1 MADNTGNEAKKNLK
15 EINEIV
21 KAIDSGFSSLSNNLQ
36 DITNDLKNT
45 TGQARV
51 FNSIQKDINNSI
63 TQISRNN
70 EKLIKNQIALNNGQ
84 LSSKIISKQIQE
96 ITAARE
102 VLELRL
108 NRLQDQQNNGIA
120 LTKKQKQEIKKL
132 EEQLSES
139 SQEVLSNYQGQLD
152 QVKKIETKLGIFGR
166 LTKGLTKIPLVGDLL
181 DAEGALEAMNKSA
194 LEGKSLF
201 KNLGAG
207 ISAAFKGIESASVV
221 LAIFS
226 AAQSFAKFFVSAMFT
241 ADERTTNIAK
251 NLGLSKDE
259 ASGVYSNLTKLNGTL
274 KAELDITKNIAEAFN
289 DLAGITEFTI
299 IATDKQIDAQIILT
313 KEIGLSKE
321 AALGFQES
329 LAVSNIEATKGVDI
343 VYDQIAAFAN
353 QNKIVADGR
362 KIFDQINKTSKLIQL
377 NFKGNIPLLTKTI
390 LEANKLGLSLEQVD
404 KIAGSLLDFESSISA
419 ELEAEL
425 LTGRNIN
432 LERARLFALNN
443 DIAGLT
449 KEIANQGINAANFAS
464 MNRIQQEAIAK
475 ALGMSAS
482 ELGDSLYKQEL
493 ITKTAGNYT
502 TKLKEEAKILKDSND
517 SRKIAKGLA
526 LEQQAIAIENGLLQ
540 GKTIE
545 EAQRSLTAQEKFN
558 TAIELAKEL
567 FSDLATG
574 GYLDSLA
581 NGVKALVSGFRLLG
595 GIIDTI
601 IVKPLNILANTIS
614 GILKILAGGISGLI
628 TGNYDLAK
636 SGFTSDLAFAGANI
650 ADMAINTGVG
660 LGVDKKYKNMF
671 TKPMLDEQAKID
683 AKEQSTAE
691 DFISRP
697 GQPIQKFRKDD
708 VIIGGTSLGGGSDEE
723 IKTLLKELVNAVK
736 AGGNVYLDSNKVGTT
751 MTMGT
756 FKTQ

>member
-493 ITKTAGNYT
+493 INKTAGNYT
-502 TKLKEEAKILKDSND
+502 NKLREEAKILKASND
-517 SRKIAKGLA
+517 DRAIAKGLA
-526 LEQQAIAIENGLLQ
+526 LEQQAIAIENGIFQ
-540 GKTIE
+540 GKTLQ
-545 EAQRSLTAQEKFN
+545 EAQRSITAQEKFN
-558 TAIELAKEL
+558 VALEQAQEI
-567 FSDLATG
+567 FSDLVTG
-574 GYLDSLA
+574 GTLDTLANALKSLA
-581 NGVKALVSGFRLLG
+581 DS
-595 GIIDTI
+595 
-601 IVKPLNILANTIS
+601 
-614 GILKILAGGISGLI
+614 
-628 TGNYDLAK
+628 
-636 SGFTSDLAFAGANI
+636 
-650 ADMAINTGVG
+650 INSI
-660 LGVDKKYKNMF
+660 KW
-671 TKPMLDEQAKID
+671 
-683 AKEQSTAE
+683 
-691 DFISRP
+691 FISRFSP
-697 GQPIQKFRKDD
+697 TAAAMYDAEQKAIQIAKNNINPPEDKKSTN
-708 VIIGGTSLGGGSDEE
+708 INLQ
-723 IKTLLKELVNAVK
+723 
-736 AGGNVYLDSNKVGTT
+736 YL
-751 MTMGT
+751 
-756 FKTQ
+756 